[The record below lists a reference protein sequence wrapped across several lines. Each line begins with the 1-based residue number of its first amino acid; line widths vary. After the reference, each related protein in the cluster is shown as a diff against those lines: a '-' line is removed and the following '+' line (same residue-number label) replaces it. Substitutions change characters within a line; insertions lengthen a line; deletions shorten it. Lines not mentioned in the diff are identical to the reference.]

1 MTGLMGGKDGPL
13 SAAGNDDIDVGRL
26 FLIHL
31 HQGGIDL
38 LLLEIL
44 QSLSPEKIPA
54 NVGIDAGAQ
63 AQAGCPHRHIRGV
76 AAEGKIK
83 TLAGNFVGGREAQLA
98 LLTPVQLAVDIR
110 SLRKSEDIDR
120 AIADREEIKLG
131 GNSLGTGH

>member
-1 MTGLMGGKDGPL
+1 MAGLGGGENGPF
-13 SAAGNDDIDVGRL
+13 APPGNDDIYSGRL
-26 FLIHL
+26 LLLHL

-44 QSLSPEKIPA
+44 QSLSPEQIPA
-54 NVGIDAGAQ
+54 NVGVDPGAQ

-120 AIADREEIKLG
+120 AIADSEEIKLG